1 MASLPQSAP
10 SLDLLTALRD
20 LHVTLDHFDADIA
33 AQLGLARNDLKC
45 VHLLVAEGSASP
57 KRIMAQLALT
67 SGTVTTL
74 IDRLEAQGWARRLPD
89 PKDRRGVRVEPTRKA
104 KRDLA
109 GLYGPMSEVIGKFEG
124 RLGEER
130 SQSAAKQVNNC
141 TRLVAWAQTQLR
153 D

>member
-1 MASLPQSAP
+1 MASQPQSAP

-20 LHVTLDHFDADIA
+20 LHVTLDHFDANIA
-33 AQLGLARNDLKC
+33 AQLGLSRNDLKC
-45 VHLLVAEGSASP
+45 VHLLVAEGAASP

-89 PKDRRGVRVEPTRKA
+89 PKDRRGVKVEPTRKA

-109 GLYGPMSEVIGKFEG
+109 GLYGPMSTVIGKFTD
-124 RLGEER
+124 RLGQER
-130 SQSAAKQVNNC
+130 SLSAAKQVNDC
-141 TRLVAWAQTQLR
+141 TRLVAWAQSQL
-153 D
+153 DD